1 MCIELVANR
10 FLRRVI
16 ILLNVLDA
24 RFFFSLE
31 LLFCLFLVSI
41 CSCNMSTTK
50 PIGLPLNSCQI

>member
-24 RFFFSLE
+24 RFFFFFFGIVVLS
-31 LLFCLFLVSI
+31 VSGFH
-41 CSCNMSTTK
+41 SY
-50 PIGLPLNSCQI
+50 QI

>member
-31 LLFCLFLVSI
+31 
-41 CSCNMSTTK
+41 
-50 PIGLPLNSCQI
+50 